1 MIDQVSLEIIWQR
14 LVSISDEMDNST
26 IRTSFS
32 TIVGESHDFG
42 CVLMDE
48 IGNGLSQAKWSPPQF
63 CTMLPRTTR
72 IILEKYKLQKISDG
86 DVFIT
91 NDPWIGS
98 THLPDFNI
106 ISPVF
111 YKKVIVAYVGTVA
124 HVSDV
129 GGHLGDLEASDMFME
144 GLRVMPNKFY
154 EKGNISSIIE
164 EFIASNCRVPDL
176 VLGDLKAIVGTHQ
189 IAKKKIVELL
199 SDYKLNDLKEV
210 SERIRNLSTEY
221 LQKQISKIPNKITE
235 YSLKCDGYLEEF
247 ELKLKMFVKNKNL
260 IFDFTGSSEQQWH
273 SAINAAYSISYSTL
287 VYPVKCML
295 ASKIPNNDGLIV
307 PIKMVAPEGSIVNCT
322 FPAPVKARAKVIKHI
337 PPLVFGAFEKILPD
351 QVISAAGG
359 IFPVHFVGKND
370 DLKHF
375 AVHMLPHGGL
385 GAMKSSDGK
394 FPSAYPHNSI
404 VTPSEIIES
413 KCPVKVISKEIIVD
427 SCGAGKFRGGPGQK
441 IVFKNIGQNIITL
454 TIRPDMIKYP
464 AKGLWGGKNG
474 VNGRVI
480 LNDKE
485 IFDFKPIDWGPGEE
499 VALIVPSGGGY
510 GEPKKRDENDIL
522 NDLINGLCSVKDSN
536 RIYEKNYRIN
546 DIENMKINKI
556 SRILHNETK
565 I

>member
-1 MIDQVSLEIIWQR
+1 
-14 LVSISDEMDNST
+14 
-26 IRTSFS
+26 
-32 TIVGESHDFG
+32 
-42 CVLMDE
+42 
-48 IGNGLSQAKWSPPQF
+48 
-63 CTMLPRTTR
+63 MLPRTTR

-111 YKKVIVAYVGTVA
+111 YKKMIVAYVGTVA

-199 SDYKLNDLKEV
+199 SDYRLNDLKEV

-510 GEPKKRDENDIL
+510 GEPKKRAENDIL

-536 RIYEKNYRIN
+536 RIYKKNYRIN